1 MPKGKTLF
9 LDALKTDLF
18 VAIFRTV
25 QNPTKVFCFSFFFI
39 SCSFCPKTIFASI
52 FISDTV
58 LYHLIFLFEDS
69 RLYVF
74 LVLNV
79 RYTYVQRGVGGRL
92 AAQSRNYN
100 KLFQQKREH
109 SHLFVGSKLNQD
121 PL

>member
-1 MPKGKTLF
+1 MPKGKTVF
-9 LDALKTDLF
+9 LDSLKIDLF
-18 VAIFRTV
+18 VTVFRTV
-25 QNPTKVFCFSFFFI
+25 QNPTKLFCFSFYFLFILSQNYFCFYIYFRYGIISSHFF
-39 SCSFCPKTIFASI
+39 S
-52 FISDTV
+52 
-58 LYHLIFLFEDS
+58 FEDS